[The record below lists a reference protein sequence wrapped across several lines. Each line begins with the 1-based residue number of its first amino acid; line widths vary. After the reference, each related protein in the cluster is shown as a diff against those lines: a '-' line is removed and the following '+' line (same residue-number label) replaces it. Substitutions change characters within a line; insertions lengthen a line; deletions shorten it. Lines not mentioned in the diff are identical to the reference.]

1 MSMLNLSNIQGLHI
15 KVDISEARN
24 EYEKWHKA
32 RSRLADENFLS
43 APWHKMVIDNLPC
56 LVGKKILEIATGE
69 GALSRHLAGKGA
81 EVFAADFSYMA
92 LSEAQKRSNCR
103 GFQVRYVQ
111 ADLQS
116 LPFRDNSFDGVV
128 SCETLEHLECPERGI
143 GELVRVAKN
152 DAKLILTTPNYF
164 NLMGLAL
171 IYRKLR
177 GKDIRLFGQPIDHP
191 FLFFRVVHLL
201 KKFKVKVLKTEARRV
216 LQIPLP
222 KRKPLYIQLFDT
234 ANVRT
239 VFKYF
244 GFHFFIYGRVCK
256 YNETKTAQ
264 L

>member
-1 MSMLNLSNIQGLHI
+1 M
-15 KVDISEARN
+15 DTSEARG
-24 EYEKWHKA
+24 EYEKWHLA
-32 RSRLADENFLS
+32 RLQLTNEDFLS
-43 APWHKMVIDNLPC
+43 APWHEMVMNNLPC

-81 EVFAADFSYMA
+81 EVFAADFSCAA
-92 LSEAQKRSNCR
+92 LSEAQRRSNCLGSR
-103 GFQVRYVQ
+103 VKYVC

-116 LPFRDNSFDGVV
+116 VPFRGNSFDVVV

-152 DAKLILTTPNYF
+152 DAELILTTPNYF

-191 FLFFRVVHLL
+191 FLFFQIVHLL

-222 KRKPLYIQLFDT
+222 KRRPLYIQLFDN
-234 ANVRT
+234 ANVRS

-244 GFHFFIYGRVCK
+244 GFHFFVYGRVCK
-256 YNETKTAQ
+256 YNETKTAR

>member
-1 MSMLNLSNIQGLHI
+1 
-15 KVDISEARN
+15 
-24 EYEKWHKA
+24 
-32 RSRLADENFLS
+32 
-43 APWHKMVIDNLPC
+43 MVINNLLS
-56 LVGKKILEIATGE
+56 LVGKGILEIATGE
-69 GALSRHLAGKGA
+69 GALSRHLTGKGA
-81 EVFAADFSYMA
+81 EVSAADFSYTG
-92 LSEAQKRSNCR
+92 LSEAQKRSNYR
-103 GFQVRYVQ
+103 ELQARYVQ

-116 LPFRDNSFDGVV
+116 LPFRDDSFDLVI

-143 GELVRVAKN
+143 RELVRIARN
-152 DAKLILTTPNYF
+152 NAELYLTIPNYF

-177 GKDIRLFGQPIDHP
+177 GKDVRLFGQPIDHP

-201 KKFKVKVLKTEARRV
+201 NKFRVEVLKTEARRV
-216 LQIPLP
+216 LQIPLL
-222 KRKPLYIQLFDT
+222 KRRPLYIQLFDN

-256 YNETKTAQ
+256 YNETKTTR

>member
-1 MSMLNLSNIQGLHI
+1 M
-15 KVDISEARN
+15 DTSEARSK
-24 EYEKWHKA
+24 YEKWHKA
-32 RSRLADENFLS
+32 RFQLADEDFLS
-43 APWHKMVIDNLPC
+43 APWHEMVINNLPC

-69 GALSRHLAGKGA
+69 GALSRYLAGKGT

-92 LSEAQKRSNCR
+92 LSEAQKSSNCR
-103 GFQVRYVQ
+103 GFRVRYVQ

-116 LPFRDNSFDGVV
+116 LPFRDNSFDVVV

-152 DAKLILTTPNYF
+152 DAELILTTPNYF

-177 GKDIRLFGQPIDHP
+177 GKDIRLFDQPIDHP
-191 FLFFRVVHLL
+191 FLFFQIVHLL
-201 KKFKVKVLKTEARRV
+201 KKFRVKVLKTEARRV

-222 KRKPLYIQLFDT
+222 KRRPLYIQLFDN
-234 ANVRT
+234 ANVRS

-244 GFHFFIYGRVCK
+244 GLHFLIYGRISK
-256 YNETKTAQ
+256 YNETKTAW

>member
-1 MSMLNLSNIQGLHI
+1 LTFNFSNIQGLHI
-15 KVDISEARN
+15 KVDTSEARSK
-24 EYEKWHKA
+24 YEKWHKA
-32 RSRLADENFLS
+32 RLQSTDEDFLS
-43 APWHKMVIDNLPC
+43 APWHEMVINNLPS
-56 LVGKKILEIATGE
+56 LAGKEILEIATGE

-81 EVFAADFSYMA
+81 EVFAADFSYIA
-92 LSEAQKRSNCR
+92 LSEAQKRSNVEDS
-103 GFQVRYVQ
+103 GVRYVQ

-116 LPFRDNSFDGVV
+116 LPFRDNSFDVVV
-128 SCETLEHLECPERGI
+128 SCETLEHLECPERGV
-143 GELVRVAKN
+143 GELVRIARN
-152 DAKLILTTPNYF
+152 NAKLYLTIPNYF

-177 GKDIRLFGQPIDHP
+177 GKDIGLFGQPIDHP
-191 FLFFRVVHLL
+191 LLFFRVVHLL
-201 KKFKVKVLKTEARRV
+201 KKFKVEVLKTEARRV

-222 KRKPLYIQLFDT
+222 KRRPLYIQLFDN

-256 YNETKTAQ
+256 YNETRTAR